1 MANDARRLQ
10 LQRVFIVALALG
22 LTAVFVWMIRD
33 FLGALFLA
41 AVMAIFLMPV
51 QRWLSSRMGGR
62 PKITASLLLI
72 LAVFLILLP
81 LLAILA
87 VVAQQAVEVGQTAL
101 PWLQDEIR
109 NFREEGL
116 AGLPEWVPF
125 KDALAPYQ
133 GELASRLNQL
143 ASGLGGAVIN
153 GLTRAT
159 GGALGFALGAIVFL
173 FALFYLLTAG
183 ESSLKGA
190 MNLLPMRETDRNLLA
205 ERTLSTIRA
214 TVKGTFIIALI
225 QGTLTGGALA
235 AAGVPGAVF
244 WGAVAGLISII
255 PAVGTPLVWGPAVIW
270 LFATG
275 SMVPAIV
282 LAIFGFVIIMNVDN
296 VLRPILVG
304 KDAKMSDLMVLLSTL
319 GGLTLFGFIGLVI
332 GPVVAALF
340 TSVWFIYARTYKQ
353 LLSEDDPP
361 QDDAAQ
367 ASDPPA

>member
-10 LQRVFIVALALG
+10 LQRIFIVALALG

-41 AVMAIFLMPV
+41 GVMAIFLMPV
-51 QRWLSSRMGGR
+51 QRWLSSLLGGR
-62 PKITASLLLI
+62 PKITASLLLV
-72 LAVFLILLP
+72 LAIFLILLP
-81 LLAILA
+81 FLAILA
-87 VVAQQAVEVGQTAL
+87 VVAQQAVEVGQTVL
-101 PWLQDEIR
+101 PWLQGEIR

-133 GELASRLNQL
+133 SEMASRLNQL

-183 ESSLKGA
+183 ESSLRGA
-190 MNLLPMRETDRNLLA
+190 MNLLPMRDTDRTLLA

-255 PAVGTPLVWGPAVIW
+255 PAIGTPLVWGPAVIW

-275 SMVPAIV
+275 STMSAIA

-332 GPVVAALF
+332 GPVIAALF
-340 TSVWFIYARTYKQ
+340 TSVWFIYARTYEQ
-353 LLSEDDPP
+353 LLNEDDSP
-361 QDDAAQ
+361 QDDSPQ
-367 ASDPPA
+367 AGDPPA

>member
-1 MANDARRLQ
+1 MADSELRRLQ
-10 LQRVFIVALALG
+10 LQRIFIVALALS
-22 LTAVFVWMIRD
+22 LSAVFVWMIRD

-41 AVMAIFLMPV
+41 AVLAIFMMPF
-51 QRWLSSRMGGR
+51 QRWLAGRLGDR
-62 PKITASLLLI
+62 PKIAASFLLV

-81 LLAILA
+81 LMAVLA

-101 PWLQDEIR
+101 PWLQGEIR

-133 GELASRLNQL
+133 SELASRLNQL

-183 ESSLKGA
+183 ESSLRGA
-190 MNLLPMRETDRNLLA
+190 MNLLPMRDTDRVVLA

-214 TVKGTFIIALI
+214 TVKGTFVIALI

-235 AAGVPGAVF
+235 VAGVPGAVF

-255 PAVGTPLVWGPAVIW
+255 PAIGTPLVWGPAVIW

-275 SMVPAIV
+275 SHIAAIA
-282 LAIFGFVIIMNVDN
+282 LAVFGFVVIMNVDN

-319 GGLTLFGFIGLVI
+319 GGLMLFGFIGLVI
-332 GPVVAALF
+332 GPVIAALF
-340 TSVWFIYARTYKQ
+340 TSVWFIYARTYED
-353 LLSEDDPP
+353 LLSEDEPP
-361 QDDAAQ
+361 QA
-367 ASDPPA
+367 DPPA

>member
-1 MANDARRLQ
+1 MVHDARRLQ

-22 LTAVFVWMIRD
+22 LTAVFLWMIRD

-51 QRWLSSRMGGR
+51 QRRLSSLMGGR
-62 PKITASLLLI
+62 PNITASLLLV

-81 LLAILA
+81 LLAVLA
-87 VVAQQAVEVGQTAL
+87 VVAQQAVEVGQTVL
-101 PWLQDEIR
+101 PWLQGEIR

-116 AGLPEWVPF
+116 AGLPDWVPF

-133 GELASRLNQL
+133 GEMARRLNEL
-143 ASGLGGAVIN
+143 ASGLGGAMIN

-173 FALFYLLTAG
+173 FALFYLLTSG

-190 MNLLPMRETDRNLLA
+190 MNLLPMRDTDRELLA

-225 QGTLTGGALA
+225 QGSLTGGAMA
-235 AAGVPGAVF
+235 IAGVPGSVF

-275 SMVPAIV
+275 SPIAAVV
-282 LAIFGFVIIMNVDN
+282 LAIFGFVVIMHVDN
-296 VLRPILVG
+296 VLRPMLVG

-340 TSVWFIYARTYKQ
+340 TSVWFIYARTYRD
-353 LLSEDDPP
+353 LLDEDDAPQAPARTDDPP
-361 QDDAAQ
+361 A
-367 ASDPPA
+367 

>member
-1 MANDARRLQ
+1 MANDARRLE
-10 LQRVFIVALALG
+10 LQRVFIVALALI
-22 LTAVFVWMIRD
+22 LTAVFLWMIRD

-51 QRWLSSRMGGR
+51 QRWLSSRMGDR
-62 PKITASLLLI
+62 PKTTASLLLI

-81 LLAILA
+81 FLAILA
-87 VVAQQAVEVGQTAL
+87 VVAQQAVEVGQTVL

-109 NFREEGL
+109 NFREQGL

-133 GELASRLNQL
+133 GELASRLNDL
-143 ASGLGGAVIN
+143 ASGVGGAVIN

-173 FALFYLLTAG
+173 FALFYLLTSG

-190 MNLLPMRETDRNLLA
+190 MNLLPMRDRDREVLA

-214 TVKGTFIIALI
+214 TVKGTFIIALL
-225 QGTLTGGALA
+225 QGSLTGAALA
-235 AAGVPGAVF
+235 VAGVPGAIF

-275 SMVPAIV
+275 SPIAAVV
-282 LAIFGFVIIMNVDN
+282 LFIFGAAVIMNVDN
-296 VLRPILVG
+296 VLRPMLVG

-340 TSVWFIYARTYKQ
+340 ASVWFIYARTYQQ
-353 LLSEDDPP
+353 LLNEDDAPQAPARTDDPP
-361 QDDAAQ
+361 A
-367 ASDPPA
+367 